1 MSRWSGKYVIGL
13 TGNIATG
20 KSVVRKMLEH
30 LRAYGIDADALA
42 HRAMAKGAPGY
53 PLIVKTFG
61 EWILDEEGQIDRSRM
76 AKIAFS
82 DPGVL
87 EKLEAIV
94 HPLVAHAVD
103 LLIQRSQHS
112 VVVIEAIKLLESDMV
127 AGCDTIWVVDAPEA
141 VQLARLVD
149 KRSMPE
155 AAARQRVSAQPPQS
169 LKLRAA
175 KIVIRNNGSFD
186 ETWDQVQTA
195 WAKLPKP
202 ESLCS
207 LRRPRSS
214 PGDHRPPRA
223 AARCRRDR
231 PLHHPRTHG
240 RRRMSRAD
248 VMAAFGE
255 KAYFMVERDSKLTGV
270 AGWQVENLVTRIDEL
285 YFEPGLPLDQAI
297 PALMEAVETGL
308 RRLTERSQ
316 PALPPPYLASTSA
329 PGGRSDTSRRPSPPW
344 GARLAGG
351 RGGVDAARRFAVVQT
366 SARRP
371 GPSSALTTA
380 QEPLVPF
387 CLAASLQ
394 VAARF
399 LAGCG
404 AATHRPPARGT
415 CGLPTATAPSALR
428 RDLPGTGQGQ
438 GRYGG
443 VRDGYARCAPRRGRA
458 EAMPLARPG
467 RRHPCAR
474 APSRRSTRA
483 ARGISPRMPAGSG
496 SGAWCTPAASYH
508 QMRKESRVEA
518 RSS

>member
-30 LRAYGIDADALA
+30 LGAYGIDADALA

-202 ESLCS
+202 EEPLLPSPPPLKPGQITV
-207 LRRPRSS
+207 RR
-214 PGDHRPPRA
+214 GRPQDA
-223 AARCRRDR
+223 DEIARFITRV
-231 PLHHPRTHG
+231 THG

-297 PALMEAVETGL
+297 PALMEAVETASSDL
-308 RRLTERSQ
+308 QSEASL
-316 PALPPPYLASTSA
+316 LFLPPYLAQHV
-329 PGGRSDTSRRPSPPW
+329 
-344 GARLAGG
+344 GAWRAVGYKPQTIPALGVRAWQEAAVESMP
-351 RGGVDAARRFAVVQT
+351 RG
-366 SARRP
+366 
-371 GPSSALTTA
+371 
-380 QEPLVPF
+380 
-387 CLAASLQ
+387 ASLWFKRLREDR
-394 VAARF
+394 V
-399 LAGCG
+399 L
-404 AATHRPPARGT
+404 RP
-415 CGLPTATAPSALR
+415 L
-428 RDLPGTGQGQ
+428 
-438 GRYGG
+438 
-443 VRDGYARCAPRRGRA
+443 
-458 EAMPLARPG
+458 
-467 RRHPCAR
+467 
-474 APSRRSTRA
+474 
-483 ARGISPRMPAGSG
+483 
-496 SGAWCTPAASYH
+496 
-508 QMRKESRVEA
+508 
-518 RSS
+518 